1 MKVVIVGGVA
11 AGATAAAR
19 LRRLDEQA
27 EILIFERSGYIS
39 YANCGLP
46 YYIGDVITDP
56 EALTLQTPEQFFARF
71 RVQVRVR
78 HEVTALHPERK
89 TVSVTDLA
97 TGRTFEESYDKLIL
111 APGARPTQPRLPGV
125 SLERVF
131 TLRTVEDT
139 FRIKEFI
146 QKNKPRSAVL
156 AGGGFIGLELA
167 ENLRELGMEVTIV
180 QRPKQLMNPFDA
192 DMAALIHAEM
202 RRHGVQLAL
211 GSTVE
216 GFAPTNR
223 GVEVLRKDEPSLQ
236 ADMVVLAIGVTPDT
250 ALAKSAGL
258 ALGIK
263 DSILVNDR
271 METSVPDIYAAGDAV
286 QVRHAVTGQD
296 ALISLAGPANK
307 QGRIIADNICGI
319 DSRYTGSQGSSVV
332 KVFSMTAAATGVNE
346 KNARNA
352 GFDPEAVIL
361 SPMSHAGYYPGG
373 RLMTMKLVYDR
384 PTLRVLGAQIV
395 GYEGVDKRI
404 DVLAT
409 AIHAGMTAPQLKGLD
424 LAYAPPYSSAKDPVN
439 MAGFMAEDLD
449 QGLVQQWR
457 AEDEPDLPRD
467 GSVQLVDVRTQ
478 AEYAAGHIDGFINLP
493 VDQLREHLEQLDKT
507 KPVYLVCQSGLR
519 SYIASRILKGSGF
532 ACSHLAG
539 GYRFYAAV
547 VWDACLTARAASCG
561 MDLPE
566 D

>member
-125 SLERVF
+125 GLERVF

-307 QGRIIADNICGI
+307 QGRIIADNICGMN
-319 DSRYTGSQGSSVV
+319 SRYTGSQGSSVV

-373 RLMTMKLVYDR
+373 RLMTMKLVYDK

-409 AIHAGMTAPQLKGLD
+409 AIHAGMTAPQLKELD

-457 AEDEPDLPRD
+457 AEDEPALPRD